1 MIKVTLSQKTCCIV
15 KMSFVVLTAS
25 ISVNCFQGGITHVL
39 ILHVLCAA
47 SVSSSH
53 HNHHHCQ
60 YGVPYSQYR
69 KIIDYD
75 FNWPILRSSRFT
87 RLYLSNYKDR
97 QTDSTDRQTDSS
109 WHTCAEP
116 CRWRPLGGEVCFC
129 LIFSSSDTDTERVLV
144 PTWTL
149 CCANCAVRY
158 AQRSFRYEYDSCR
171 CVSTLASP
179 AASDVIG

>member
-1 MIKVTLSQKTCCIV
+1 MRRLFHHLIIIIIIV
-15 KMSFVVLTAS
+15 STEF
-25 ISVNCFQGGITHVL
+25 
-39 ILHVLCAA
+39 
-47 SVSSSH
+47 
-53 HNHHHCQ
+53 
-60 YGVPYSQYR
+60 
-69 KIIDYD
+69 
-75 FNWPILRSSRFT
+75 PILSTERLSTTTLTGLFYGHHDSRGYICQT
-87 RLYLSNYKDR
+87 IKIDR
-97 QTDSTDRQTDSS
+97 QTVQTDSS